1 MSNTLRNDLHT
12 PPSRR
17 NRALAAFP
25 WVLLACAVVLFGFAA
40 YVALRYAQA
49 ATGAAGAAAAASAV
63 AANGA
68 WGQFGFLMGGI
79 LGPAL
84 GFLTVVGLA
93 MTLLMQLD
101 AAADARRDAQTLREE
116 AELRGRQAFLGT
128 KLAALT
134 TLVDA
139 ANHEIYRS
147 GGSVEQRQLWED
159 RKRSLLEEMD
169 ASFAL
174 LQALDPQP
182 QPQPAP
188 AADGAATPG

>member
-1 MSNTLRNDLHT
+1 MSNPPSNDLLT
-12 PPSRR
+12 RPSRR

-25 WVLLACAVVLFGFAA
+25 WVLLACALALFGFAA
-40 YVALRYAQA
+40 YIALRYAEA
-49 ATGAAGAAAAASAV
+49 ASGAAGPAA
-63 AANGA
+63 GGL

-93 MTLLMQLD
+93 MTLLMQLNAAGEARHD
-101 AAADARRDAQTLREE
+101 AETLRQE

-159 RKRSLLEEMD
+159 RKRSLLAEMD
-169 ASFAL
+169 ATFAI

-182 QPQPAP
+182 QPAAP
-188 AADGAATPG
+188 VEGTAAA